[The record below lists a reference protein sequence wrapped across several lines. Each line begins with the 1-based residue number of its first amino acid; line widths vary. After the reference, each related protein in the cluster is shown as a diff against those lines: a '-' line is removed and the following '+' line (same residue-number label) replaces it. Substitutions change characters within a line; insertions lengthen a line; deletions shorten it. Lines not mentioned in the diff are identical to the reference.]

1 MWKAVFTVLGAVV
14 GPVTG
19 YFSAYYLV
27 FLRMA
32 GDCYRRP
39 FSQMAGLFLGVPTG
53 AILFCLL
60 GFCVGSVLDGRSRAT
75 ILIAQRHNQEEKK
88 EE

>member
-1 MWKAVFTVLGAVV
+1 MWKAVFAVLGAVI
-14 GPVTG
+14 GPVIG

-32 GDCYRRP
+32 ADCYRRP
-39 FSQMAGLFLGVPTG
+39 FSQMAGLSLGAPIG

-60 GFCVGSVLDGRSRAT
+60 GFCVGSVLDPRSRA
-75 ILIAQRHNQEEKK
+75 AVSMARRHNQEERN